1 MSRLASQLAR
11 QEAEE
16 IALAIRALLAAP
28 LLTAERDMVALD
40 LVRRHGEALTSW
52 FDENCGWQLQ
62 VEPRRG
68 YARLHKT
75 TPTPDATRPARRLRS
90 TRAPFDRRRYALLC
104 VIAAELSRPRAR

>member
-1 MSRLASQLAR
+1 VSRLASQLAR

-16 IALAIRALLAAP
+16 IALAIRALLVAP

-75 TPTPDATRPARRLRS
+75 TPPLTPPARPGASGPPALPSTGVATRCSA
-90 TRAPFDRRRYALLC
+90 
-104 VIAAELSRPRAR
+104 